1 MTSTHPLDPPR
12 TPSAEPPEPLAY
24 HRLARERP
32 TYRWWR
38 PLAVGA
44 TALGFYLALLLVALI
59 GLMIASVLV
68 PGIEQGVDGFYASE
82 TLDLNDPATLVLSLG
97 SIALMLPALW
107 LATRVLGTRPVGLL
121 SSVAGRLRWTW
132 LLWCVAVAI
141 LVQLVAQGIFLLLP
155 ATGTEA
161 TPMYDGGR
169 TLAVLAAALLLV
181 PIQAAAEEYV
191 FRGYLMQ
198 SLGGWLRHP
207 AFAILLPIP
216 LFVVGH
222 DYELLGQIDI
232 AVFALAAGWLTWRT
246 GGLEAALA
254 LHIVGNTTIFVLVA
268 FGAADANADDLHVG
282 DLLASLAMTAVFVLV
297 ITRLAA
303 ARGIQRTRRPS
314 APRPAQLP
322 APAQFPAET
331 P

>member
-1 MTSTHPLDPPR
+1 MTSTHPLEAPGTPP
-12 TPSAEPPEPLAY
+12 AAAPEPLAY

-68 PGIEQGVDGFYASE
+68 PGIERGVDDFYATD
-82 TLDLNDPATLVLSLG
+82 TLDLNDPATLILTLA

-121 SSVAGRLRWTW
+121 SSVAGKLRWNW
-132 LLWCVAVAI
+132 LLCCVAVAI
-141 LVQLVAQGIFLLLP
+141 LVQLIAQGIFLLLP
-155 ATGTEA
+155 GTGNGTEA

-232 AVFALAAGWLTWRT
+232 AVFALAAGWLSWRT

-254 LHIVGNTTIFVLVA
+254 LHIVGNATIFAFVA

-282 DLLASLAMTAVFVLV
+282 DLLASLAMTVVSVLV
-297 ITRLAA
+297 ITRLAR
-303 ARGIQRTRRPS
+303 ARGIQRTRRVS
-314 APRPAQLP
+314 ARGTGL
-322 APAQFPAET
+322 APEPVQGS
-331 P
+331 